1 VCEGRS
7 EFWRCEVVVFE
18 IGGSQPRKVLQH
30 FAKGMLTFDTFVSN
44 PGLILFALCDLRM
57 FVTGMCLG
65 VNGPSTVFM
74 EILAGW
80 SVWMRL

>member
-1 VCEGRS
+1 M
-7 EFWRCEVVVFE
+7 VFE

-57 FVTGMCLG
+57 FVTGMSLG